1 MPLFHSAVTSS
12 RSPVESEEIIA
23 SVDSSPS
30 PMIRPP
36 PPQLPLPRT
45 NRYAVFLIV
54 TMSYSDWHRNRK
66 KKITMSLMLLYASCV
81 SSMCVCV
88 WFFKLIDK

>member
-1 MPLFHSAVTSS
+1 MSLFHSAVTST

-54 TMSYSDWHRNRK
+54 TMSYSDWHRKRK
-66 KKITMSLMLLYASCV
+66 EKVTMSLMCLYASCV
-81 SSMCVCV
+81 SSVCVCV
-88 WFFKLIDK
+88 VL